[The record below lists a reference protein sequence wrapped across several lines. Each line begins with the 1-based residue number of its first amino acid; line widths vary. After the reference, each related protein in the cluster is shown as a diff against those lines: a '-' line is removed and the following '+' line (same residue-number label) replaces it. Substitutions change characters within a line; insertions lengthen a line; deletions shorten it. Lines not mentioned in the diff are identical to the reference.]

1 MVTRKDYNKLTVEAA
16 KSVLL
21 ELIHLL
27 GAYRDHIVLIGGWVP
42 EFIISST
49 DNPHIGSIDVD
60 IAFNHLKIRKYP
72 PENQIVKMGQ
82 KVYRGK

>member
-21 ELIHLL
+21 ELIHFL
-27 GAYRDHIVLIGGWVP
+27 GADRNHIVLIGGWVP
-42 EFIISST
+42 EFIVSSA

-60 IAFNHLKIRKYP
+60 LAFDHRIIRRDL
-72 PENQIVKMGQ
+72 PENQIVDNGSKG
-82 KVYRGK
+82 V